1 MDTKHGDFKYFTQ
14 LSVETPKVVR
24 HLFPLSENPEENY
37 IAGFSMGG
45 YGSLKW
51 MLRDPEK
58 FAAFGLFSGIKNVPE
73 ILPEKEDTEDSFYM
87 FASAF
92 GDRKNVIGT
101 EDDICYMIK
110 KQKDAGKKFPRGYMA
125 TGMEDTHYQEN
136 VAFMDKYEAMGVEFE
151 RIIDHG
157 AHNWE
162 YCNKHV
168 RQFLEWLN
176 IGGTFRREEE

>member
-1 MDTKHGDFKYFTQ
+1 
-14 LSVETPKVVR
+14 
-24 HLFPLSENPEENY
+24 
-37 IAGFSMGG
+37 
-45 YGSLKW
+45 
-51 MLRDPEK
+51 
-58 FAAFGLFSGIKNVPE
+58 
-73 ILPEKEDTEDSFYM
+73 
-87 FASAF
+87 
-92 GDRKNVIGT
+92 
-101 EDDICYMIK
+101 MIK
-110 KQKDAGKKFPRGYMA
+110 KQKDAGKIFPRGYMA

-176 IGGTFRREEE
+176 IGGAVTAHGKPGYIIFLRIFRQRKQMPYYFRSFYG